1 MRVRS
6 LVSPQICYKR
16 SAKIIVSKINENEF
30 LVEGDI
36 EYARFGS
43 EIDQSILTFVDIKDG
58 PFLHIGKDF
67 FGKGN
72 IKKIERLPHKE
83 LVIKLTL

>member
-1 MRVRS
+1 VI
-6 LVSPQICYKR
+6 LNHSPR
-16 SAKIIVSKINENEF
+16 PTKIIVSKIDYKQF

-72 IKKIERLPHKE
+72 ITKIERLPNKN
-83 LVIKLTL
+83 LIIKLTLE